1 MVFKNQLLFSN
12 FIIFEVL
19 SVHVGFPTNWGPNT
33 GFGGM
38 NQGIGGSGGRGKA
51 ASFCY
56 SLPLVSNLTL
66 KIFQ

>member
-1 MVFKNQLLFSN
+1 M
-12 FIIFEVL
+12 L

-51 ASFCY
+51 LHSVIPF
-56 SLPLVSNLTL
+56 L
-66 KIFQ
+66 